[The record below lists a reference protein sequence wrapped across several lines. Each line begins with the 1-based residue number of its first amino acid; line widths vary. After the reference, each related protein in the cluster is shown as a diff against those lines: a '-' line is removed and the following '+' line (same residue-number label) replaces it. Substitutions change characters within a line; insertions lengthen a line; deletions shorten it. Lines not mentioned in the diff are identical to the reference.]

1 MFFSANTRIS
11 CGIWKFSGRPWLLS
25 CSGVDGSLPLEIVRS
40 RGVLHCPARP
50 NGSAGP
56 RAILPPSIRY
66 RCRNENCRNP
76 RVRDPA
82 EIEPAQLELRFSEMT
97 TVVAVVTDVLRRGQT
112 GHARDVSR
120 GRQNGETEALRIRS
134 SGQHLARDL

>member
-1 MFFSANTRIS
+1 MEFFTARLGQMAVPGPEPFYHLQSGIDAAMRIVEIRECAIPLKS
-11 CGIWKFSGRPWLLS
+11 
-25 CSGVDGSLPLEIVRS
+25 SL
-40 RGVLHCPARP
+40 
-50 NGSAGP
+50 
-56 RAILPPSIRY
+56 
-66 RCRNENCRNP
+66 RNSSF
-76 RVRDPA
+76 D
-82 EIEPAQLELRFSEMT
+82 FSEMT